1 MEKLSVFMITYNA
14 AATLGACLESVK
26 WADEIVVIDSASS
39 DGTRELLNRYGCQ
52 VHQSEFLGYPKTKQL
67 ALEKTRNDW
76 VLHLD
81 ADEMLSPELQDE
93 IRALLASGPE
103 AAGYEIPRMEQIFWQ
118 MSHPG
123 ARLNTQLKL
132 FDKRR
137 GRFGDMPVHGDPE
150 VDGPVKR
157 LKHSFYH
164 FSEVDIHTKVAK
176 INGYST
182 GLVAD
187 KVARSQRASPWK
199 LVYYPPLV
207 FLQQYLFKRNFLNGW
222 AGFIGSV
229 IGSFYA
235 FLRYAKLYEHHR
247 FEEPWSARLPD
258 GAPVIRHTRN
268 EAGRIVDAP
277 GRDDERETQSDTV
290 AGAGAG
296 AGAEARREKLT

>member
-14 AATLGACLESVK
+14 VETLGACLESVK

-39 DGTRELLNRYGCQ
+39 DGTLALLERYGCRVYQ
-52 VHQSEFLGYPKTKQL
+52 YEFFGYPKTKQM
-67 ALEKTRNDW
+67 ALEKTRNNW

-81 ADEMLSPELQDE
+81 ADEMLSPELQAE
-93 IRALLASGPE
+93 IRTLLTSEPD
-103 AAGYEIPRMEQIFWQ
+103 AAGYEIYRMEQIFWQ

-137 GRFGDMPVHGDPE
+137 GRFNDMPVHGDPE

-157 LKHSFYH
+157 LKHHFYH

-182 GLVAD
+182 GLVED
-187 KVARSQRASPWK
+187 KITRGQRPNPWK

-207 FLQQYLFKRNFLNGW
+207 FLQQYIFKRNFLNGW
-222 AGFIGSV
+222 AGFIGSA

-247 FEEPWSARLPD
+247 FEEPWASRLPD

-277 GRDDERETQSDTV
+277 EHRDERQEQSDSV
-290 AGAGAG
+290 SGG
-296 AGAEARREKLT
+296 ESRREKLS

>member
-1 MEKLSVFMITYNA
+1 MKKLSVFMITYNA
-14 AATLGACLESVK
+14 AKTLGACLESVK
-26 WADEIVVIDSASS
+26 WADEIVVIDSAST
-39 DGTRELLNRYGCQ
+39 DGTRKLLERYGCRVFQ
-52 VHQSEFLGYPKTKQL
+52 HEFLGYPKTKQL
-67 ALEKTRNDW
+67 ALEKTRNNW

-81 ADEMLSPELQDE
+81 ADEMLSPELQAE
-93 IRALLASGPE
+93 IRELLASQPD
-103 AAGYEIPRMEQIFWQ
+103 AAGFEIYRMEQMFWH
-118 MSHPG
+118 MSHPD

-157 LKHSFYH
+157 LKHYFYH

-176 INGYST
+176 INGYSS

-187 KVARSQRASPWK
+187 KLAKGQRANPWK

-207 FLQQYLFKRNFLNGW
+207 FLQQYVFKRNFLNGW

-235 FLRYAKLYEHHR
+235 FLRYAKLYEHYR
-247 FEEPWSARLPD
+247 FEEPWASRFPD
-258 GAPVIRHTRN
+258 GAPVLRYTRD
-268 EAGRIVDAP
+268 EAGRIINAP
-277 GRDDERETQSDTV
+277 EASDKGQEKSNSV
-290 AGAGAG
+290 ASG
-296 AGAEARREKLT
+296 EARSEQLT

>member
-1 MEKLSVFMITYNA
+1 MEKLSAFMITYNA
-14 AATLGACLESVK
+14 AKTLGACLESVK
-26 WADEIVVIDSASS
+26 WADEIVVIDSDSS
-39 DGTRELLNRYGCQ
+39 DGTQELLEHYGCRVYQ
-52 VHQSEFLGYPKTKQL
+52 YDFLGYPRTKQL
-67 ALEKTRNDW
+67 ALEKTRNNW

-81 ADEMLSPELQDE
+81 ADEMLSPELQAE
-93 IRALLASGPE
+93 IRTLLASRPD
-103 AAGYEIPRMEQIFWQ
+103 AAGYEIYRMEQIFWQ

-157 LKHSFYH
+157 LKHCFYH

-187 KVARSQRASPWK
+187 KIARSQRASPWK

-207 FLQQYLFKRNFLNGW
+207 FLQQYFFKRNFLNGW

-235 FLRYAKLYEHHR
+235 FLRYAKLYEHYR
-247 FEEPWSARLPD
+247 FEQSWESNLPD
-258 GAPVIRHTRN
+258 GAPVVRYMRN
-268 EAGRIVDAP
+268 EAGRVVDAR
-277 GRDDERETQSDTV
+277 GSDDKGDTTSDTV
-290 AGAGAG
+290 AGGKHA
-296 AGAEARREKLT
+296 ARN

>member
-14 AATLGACLESVK
+14 AKTLGACLESVK

-39 DGTRELLNRYGCQ
+39 DGTLELLERYGCRIFQ
-52 VHQSEFLGYPKTKQL
+52 HEFLGYPKTKQL
-67 ALEKTRNDW
+67 ALEKTRNNW

-81 ADEMLSPELQDE
+81 ADEMLSSELQAE
-93 IRALLASGPE
+93 IRTLLASQRD
-103 AAGYEIPRMEQIFWQ
+103 AAGYEIYRMEQMFWQ
-118 MSHPG
+118 MSRPG
-123 ARLNTQLKL
+123 AALNTQLKL

-157 LKHSFYH
+157 LKHYYYH
-164 FSEVDIHTKVAK
+164 FSEVDIHIKVAK

-187 KVARSQRASPWK
+187 KLAKGQRASPWK

-207 FLQQYLFKRNFLNGW
+207 FLQQYVLKRSFLNGW

-235 FLRYAKLYEHHR
+235 FLRYAKLYEHYR
-247 FEEPWSARLPD
+247 FEEPWASRLPE
-258 GAPVIRHTRN
+258 GAPVVRYTRD
-268 EAGRIVDAP
+268 EAGRTVDTPEAS
-277 GRDDERETQSDTV
+277 DDRQKELHTV
-290 AGAGAG
+290 VSGD
-296 AGAEARREKLT
+296 ARREKLT